1 MTVQNSADPIVGL
14 EEACKKV
21 TLDSE
26 AIAEHDQ
33 KTKTGPVQ
41 HSMAAWQMEGRQL
54 MEEAEAARCR
64 ARKIR
69 VSGP

>member
-1 MTVQNSADPIVGL
+1 MTAQKSADPIVGL

-26 AIAEHDQ
+26 AIAEHGQ
-33 KTKTGPVQ
+33 KTKTGQVQ